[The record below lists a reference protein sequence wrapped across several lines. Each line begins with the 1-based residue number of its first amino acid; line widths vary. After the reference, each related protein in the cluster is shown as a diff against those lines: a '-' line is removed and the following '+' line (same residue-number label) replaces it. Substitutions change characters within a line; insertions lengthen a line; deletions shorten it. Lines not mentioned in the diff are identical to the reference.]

1 MNKDNAKQFD
11 DLTMN
16 WIKYK
21 WLWIFIFLT
30 LLGLLDIGVLVTD
43 DMADGNQVEWLRY
56 FINEIS
62 AVWLLLPLIAVL
74 FWFFRQYPIT
84 KSNFKSRLLLHLF
97 VTVLFGTTHTLL
109 MYTIR
114 TPLYHW
120 FGIGAYNSFY
130 GILGYRIVME
140 YLKQFIF
147 YWVVYGLFTLFKQFR
162 EQQLQQIRTAQLEEQ
177 LTRSRLQTLQMQ
189 LNPHF
194 LFNTLNAISGIMYE
208 DLDAADRMMSN
219 LSDMLRS
226 TFQIKTSEHSLD
238 EEINLIN
245 HYLKIMQIRFKD
257 KLDIRISSE
266 DHAGDALLP
275 VFLLQPLLENAI
287 KHGVESKGKIHIN
300 LTSKIIQDKLNILLT
315 DDGPGIQRNFGS
327 GIGLKNT
334 MERLENHYGDQFK
347 FEMKNRDEGGLSILI
362 EIPIQKAA

>member
-147 YWVVYGLFTLFKQFR
+147 IGWFTGY
-162 EQQLQQIRTAQLEEQ
+162 
-177 LTRSRLQTLQMQ
+177 S
-189 LNPHF
+189 
-194 LFNTLNAISGIMYE
+194 
-208 DLDAADRMMSN
+208 
-219 LSDMLRS
+219 
-226 TFQIKTSEHSLD
+226 
-238 EEINLIN
+238 
-245 HYLKIMQIRFKD
+245 HYLNSSENNNYNKSGRRNSKNNLPD
-257 KLDIRISSE
+257 RDYKRCRCNSIRI
-266 DHAGDALLP
+266 
-275 VFLLQPLLENAI
+275 F
-287 KHGVESKGKIHIN
+287 
-300 LTSKIIQDKLNILLT
+300 IQH
-315 DDGPGIQRNFGS
+315 S
-327 GIGLKNT
+327 
-334 MERLENHYGDQFK
+334 
-347 FEMKNRDEGGLSILI
+347 
-362 EIPIQKAA
+362 